1 MTDVDTRGTDL
12 TVRALQWLTLAIAVA
27 GFCIAAY
34 LTYEHFS
41 GSTSLACPDTGRIN
55 CAKVTSSQYST
66 VLGVPVAVLGLLFFA
81 TMIALM
87 SPQAWRSRRQGVT
100 WSRWI
105 GVTLGLLFVFYLV
118 WAELYQVGSICLW
131 CTAVHALTFVLFV
144 IVLFPEALR
153 EG

>member
-1 MTDVDTRGTDL
+1 
-12 TVRALQWLTLAIAVA
+12 
-27 GFCIAAY
+27 
-34 LTYEHFS
+34 
-41 GSTSLACPDTGRIN
+41 
-55 CAKVTSSQYST
+55 
-66 VLGVPVAVLGLLFFA
+66 
-81 TMIALM
+81 MIGLM

-144 IVLFPEALR
+144 IVLFTEALR

>member
-55 CAKVTSSQYST
+55 CAKVTSSRYST

-81 TMIALM
+81 SMIGLM

-144 IVLFPEALR
+144 IVLFTEAWR